1 MSIGTVQKF
10 ATEVVLPKV
19 QSMDG
24 PGEMDREVI
33 KGLFENGVRW
43 QPCSL
48 DTPATGHLRLL
59 CGSPE

>member
-1 MSIGTVQKF
+1 MDVALLTLSVAAVQKF

-33 KGLFENGVRW
+33 KGLFDNGVR
-43 QPCSL
+43 
-48 DTPATGHLRLL
+48 
-59 CGSPE
+59 